1 MGMRLAIF
9 LGRYRFVIEADVI
22 RLIATM
28 VFEIFAFSVAG
39 AMAFYF
45 HKRNEK
51 ADKEGIVLEDT
62 PGFRYT
68 T

>member
-1 MGMRLAIF
+1 MGMHRDTS
-9 LGRYRFVIEADVI
+9 LGRYNLVIEADVI

-45 HKRNEK
+45 HKRNEM

>member
-1 MGMRLAIF
+1 MHLDIF
-9 LGRYRFVIEADVI
+9 LGRCLLGIEFDVI

-39 AMAFYF
+39 SMAFYF

-51 ADKEGIVLEDT
+51 ADKDGIVLEDT

>member
-1 MGMRLAIF
+1 MRQDTSRGKRLF
-9 LGRYRFVIEADVI
+9 VGRADEI

-51 ADKEGIVLEDT
+51 ADKEGIVLEGT

>member
-1 MGMRLAIF
+1 MLLDIS
-9 LGRYRFVIEADVI
+9 LGNYEFRDRADMI

-39 AMAFYF
+39 LMAFYF
-45 HKRNEK
+45 HKQNEK